1 MYNAKPLVIQ
11 YDIYIS
17 GEIGLAENY
26 TEVFEV
32 IRSAT
37 PNDVVRVHIN
47 SHGGDMLTALQF
59 RRVLGECQ
67 GQVITS
73 VEGECMSA
81 ATIIFLTADMQEV
94 SPHSS
99 VMFHHYSTIMGGKG
113 GDLAKR
119 IHHDMGWSRDIYEDV
134 YEFLLSAE
142 EIEDLIKGVDFYFTS
157 EEILPRL
164 EIRAEKLKAKL
175 EAQDADDQDTMVEE
189 LLAKIEETKP
199 KKKRT
204 RGTKE

>member
-1 MYNAKPLVIQ
+1 MLEPVRYNVKPLVIQ
-11 YDIYIS
+11 YDVYVS
-17 GEIGLAENY
+17 GEIGPAEDY

-37 PNDVVRVHIN
+37 PNDIVKVHIN
-47 SHGGDMLTALQF
+47 SHGGDMLTAIQF

-67 GQVITS
+67 GQVVTS

-81 ATIIFLTADMQEV
+81 ATILFLTADQQEV

-113 GDLAKR
+113 GDLATRVK
-119 IHHDMGWSRDIYEDV
+119 HDEKWSREIYEDV
-134 YEFLLSAE
+134 YKHLLTPE
-142 EIEDLIKGVDFYFTS
+142 EIDDLIKGVDFYFTA

-164 EIRAEKLKAKL
+164 EERALKL
-175 EAQDADDQDTMVEE
+175 QDEQAELDSIVDDLMDQ
-189 LLAKIEETKP
+189 IEETP
-199 KKKRT
+199 KKKTT
-204 RGTKE
+204 RSKK